1 MLEVDPWK
9 FFQLQWRKN
18 YFFAKKFK
26 AKEFSSDQFM
36 NYLVTGHVNHV
47 LFNSVLVQKEYFFP
61 MEQAQDI
68 IYSEDRNR
76 QIDVFFLWN
85 AVKLFSERNFFSEI
99 MKFCV
104 VR

>member
-18 YFFAKKFK
+18 YSFAKKFK

-36 NYLVTGHVNHV
+36 NYLVTGHGIHV
-47 LFNSVLVQKEYFFP
+47 HLNSVLVQKEYVFP

-68 IYSEDRNR
+68 T
-76 QIDVFFLWN
+76 VLW
-85 AVKLFSERNFFSEI
+85 R
-99 MKFCV
+99 
-104 VR
+104 